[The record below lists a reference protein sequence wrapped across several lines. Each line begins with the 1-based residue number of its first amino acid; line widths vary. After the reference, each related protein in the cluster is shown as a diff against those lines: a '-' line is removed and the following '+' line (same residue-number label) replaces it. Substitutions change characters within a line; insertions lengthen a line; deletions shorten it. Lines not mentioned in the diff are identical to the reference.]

1 VRPRFSWVRLTLP
14 AAAIA
19 LVLAGAEPGLGRTQS
34 ACDWGASSM
43 AGQLVNGK
51 FVVTDG
57 PTTTGCVPPR

>member
-1 VRPRFSWVRLTLP
+1 MRPRFSWVRLTLP

-19 LVLAGAEPGLGRTQS
+19 LILAGAEPGLGRSQG

-43 AGQLVNGK
+43 AGEFVDGE
-51 FVVTDG
+51 FVVTAG